1 MDLNLIKYA
10 IRSSWGTDTAYP
22 MSPHPFLTGH
32 PSTGQCAVSAV
43 LLQDYVGGRLQ
54 KGRVNGLVSHYWNLI
69 DGTAVDLTAEQFLP
83 SAVIIGSQ
91 AVLRESLMAD
101 ATFRG
106 RYQILKDRTAA
117 FLKKYAALEQE
128 ISQCSLCQ
136 NAVEKFTNHTISF
149 GGKGDVL
156 VVGEAPAKNGWRLS
170 GTAWKTAAGQTIPS
184 GKRLCA
190 LLSLC
195 GLDLFDC
202 NFLEMIKCHPQ
213 GRKDLALCGKN
224 CYSFLERQLS
234 LLAPRLIL
242 TLGKIPV
249 QMMLSSRAPLEEL
262 VGKRHI
268 VTVGHQTFTVFPIY
282 HPSPIS
288 PKSWSENLLLI
299 PALQATLKEGESC
312 LSI

>member
-1 MDLNLIKYA
+1 M
-10 IRSSWGTDTAYP
+10 RS
-22 MSPHPFLTGH
+22 
-32 PSTGQCAVSAV
+32 
-43 LLQDYVGGRLQ
+43 
-54 KGRVNGLVSHYWNLI
+54 
-69 DGTAVDLTAEQFLP
+69 
-83 SAVIIGSQ
+83 
-91 AVLRESLMAD
+91 
-101 ATFRG
+101 
-106 RYQILKDRTAA
+106 
-117 FLKKYAALEQE
+117 
-128 ISQCSLCQ
+128 
-136 NAVEKFTNHTISF
+136 
-149 GGKGDVL
+149 
-156 VVGEAPAKNGWRLS
+156 
-170 GTAWKTAAGQTIPS
+170 
-184 GKRLCA
+184 
-190 LLSLC
+190 SLC

-202 NFLEMIKCHPQ
+202 NFLEMIKCLPQ